1 MLKIFVFIDIWF
13 VKQDMYSKMDKDKD
27 MQFFMENLKMK
38 RKKDKKILT
47 WDLNPR
53 FSVIFP
59 PMIWIWIWSEE
70 PDVKS
75 KQASKRDRTLYLP
88 KAINGF
94 DGQGHSGSHGSNN
107 KNSNTHDPEYF
118 SFGSIRP
125 EDQFVNI
132 SGKHGR
138 CWQHRRICWRHNSR
152 WHGAKPKKGWNWKK
166 D

>member
-1 MLKIFVFIDIWF
+1 
-13 VKQDMYSKMDKDKD
+13 MYYTYVSPWV
-27 MQFFMENLKMK
+27 
-38 RKKDKKILT
+38 T
-47 WDLNPR
+47 P
-53 FSVIFP
+53 
-59 PMIWIWIWSEE
+59 
-70 PDVKS
+70 
-75 KQASKRDRTLYLP
+75 ASGSSTPGQYLP

-138 CWQHRRICWRHNSR
+138 C
-152 WHGAKPKKGWNWKK
+152 
-166 D
+166 